1 MHSKTSVTKIENEL
15 AAGFRNRMK
24 GAEGVRDVQ
33 QIFAEFLRD
42 ILSRITGAEVVL
54 DEGDV
59 RVDPGVED
67 GFVLGPGVAQN
78 PDFTNFLHNTD
89 LLDVLRRQGQHAA
102 NKLKH
107 LGRHSERDETKL
119 FPRKDRKL

>member
-1 MHSKTSVTKIENEL
+1 MDSKTSITKIENEL
-15 AAGFRNRMK
+15 AASFRNRMK
-24 GAEGVRDVQ
+24 GAEGAGDVQ

-42 ILSRITGAEVVL
+42 ILSRITGSEVVL

-59 RVDPGVED
+59 RVDPELEG
-67 GFVLGPGVAQN
+67 GFALGPGVAEN
-78 PDFTNFLHNTD
+78 PEFANFLANTD

-107 LGRHSERDETKL
+107 MGKSGRAQGEVFTRPDWQS
-119 FPRKDRKL
+119 